1 MAPGTVATS
10 KTQSR
15 RCAVG
20 VRKGLATGVRNGE
33 PQGPYL
39 VAEIVKRDQAGKG
52 ACIEGMAAA
61 SWGSAAIEACCPFA
75 GQAGHDYCNSSKHA

>member
-1 MAPGTVATS
+1 MAPGTFATS

-15 RCAVG
+15 LSSMS
-20 VRKGLATGVRNGE
+20 VRKGLATGVWNGE

-39 VAEIVKRDQAGKG
+39 VAKIVKRAQAGKG

-61 SWGSAAIEACCPFA
+61 SWGSAALEACCPFA
-75 GQAGHDYCNSSKHA
+75 GQPGHDDCNSG